1 MLLRR
6 CLICKKLPF
15 LGGLVSMTHNFYF
28 SFKKK
33 SSKKLRVQTFNFYS
47 FHNKNMSLTV
57 DTKIIP
63 VGLLAL
69 ISATNLPIQI
79 QGGSE
84 FTFQA
89 ESITFKTVSNTVRY
103 LLRANKVFNET
114 SQENQVLAHVL
125 DLALAGHVEALKARL
140 AIKSTT
146 FLTGNEVTVAD
157 LIAWCVLRGE
167 ESEYVKA
174 VEATAPAQHA
184 LKQAEELK
192 TSAPTSTESFD
203 EIPDVPGTGSDPS
216 VNPIDAFKNVITVQI
231 ASIGN
236 IDPVLVYQALDNPR
250 ALENGDLAIALPRLR
265 VKGNPAAIAKEWAA
279 AFKTNHYIT
288 EVSAAGPFLNFRF
301 NKTVLMERTLKLV
314 SSMKEHYG
322 DNTSGKDKTVVVEFS
337 SPNIAKPFH
346 AGHLRSTIIGAF
358 VRNVYHANG
367 WKTVTMNYLG
377 DWGKQYGKFFSY

>member
-1 MLLRR
+1 
-6 CLICKKLPF
+6 
-15 LGGLVSMTHNFYF
+15 
-28 SFKKK
+28 
-33 SSKKLRVQTFNFYS
+33 
-47 FHNKNMSLTV
+47 MSLTV
-57 DTKIIP
+57 DIKNIP

-140 AIKSTT
+140 AIKSTN

-192 TSAPTSTESFD
+192 ASAPTSTESSD